1 MTAENQVAMTRWR
14 SALFTPATS
23 PDRAVKLPDL
33 GCDLGIIDL
42 EDAVPESAK
51 KDARAKARSAA
62 TELTTRAPGF
72 ALFIRV
78 NPVTSVHFDADLK
91 DVLLPALAGI
101 VLPKVDD
108 AALLDEVDS
117 RLAALWLGH
126 LLVVAGIE
134 TGKGVLDARNIASH
148 PRVAAV
154 YFGAE
159 DLAADIGGERSRE
172 GLEVLYAR
180 SKVALVASVA
190 GIASFDGIVADYD
203 DDDRFRA
210 EATLA
215 RGLSYSGKLCI
226 HPRQVPIANA
236 AFTPSAEQVA
246 YAHRVVDAYRAAEQ
260 QGLGAIT
267 VDGSM
272 IDEPMVRR
280 ARAILTA
287 AGADA

>member
-1 MTAENQVAMTRWR
+1 MRAGERAATTRWR
-14 SALFTPATS
+14 SALFTPATA
-23 PDRAVKLPDL
+23 PDRAAKLPAL

-42 EDAVPESAK
+42 EDAVPQSAK
-51 KDARAKARSAA
+51 KDARPQARAA
-62 TELTTRAPGF
+62 AIEIATRTPGF

-78 NPVTSVHFDADLK
+78 NPVTSAHFDADVN
-91 DVLLPALAGI
+91 DALLPSLAGI

-108 AALLDEVDS
+108 AAVLDEVDG
-117 RLAALWLGH
+117 RLAARSLGH

-134 TGKGVLDARNIASH
+134 TGKGVLDARQIASH

-159 DLAADIGGERSRE
+159 DLTADIGGERSRE

-190 GIASFDGIVADYD
+190 GIASLDGIVADYN

-215 RGLSYSGKLCI
+215 RGLSYSGKMCI

-236 AFTPSAEQVA
+236 AFTPNAEQL
-246 YAHRVVDAYRAAEQ
+246 AHARRVIDAYRAAEAH
-260 QGLGAIT
+260 GLGAISI
-267 VDGSM
+267 DGSM
-272 IDEPMVRR
+272 VDEPMVRR
-280 ARAILTA
+280 ARALLAA
-287 AGADA
+287 AGEDI

>member
-1 MTAENQVAMTRWR
+1 MTGEDRAATTRWR

-23 PDRAVKLPDL
+23 PERAARLPDL

-51 KDARAKARSAA
+51 EEARQQARRAAGEIAAKAPR
-62 TELTTRAPGF
+62 F

-78 NPVTSVHFDADLK
+78 NAVTSPFFEDDLSDAL
-91 DVLLPALAGI
+91 VASVAGI

-108 AALLDEVDS
+108 PSALDEVDA
-117 RLAALWLGH
+117 RLSASGLGH

-134 TGKGVLDARNIASH
+134 TGKGVLSARDIASH

-159 DLAADIGGERSRE
+159 DLTADIGGERSRQ

-190 GIASFDGIVADYD
+190 GVASLDGIVADYN
-203 DDDRFRA
+203 DDDRFGD
-210 EATLA
+210 EAALA
-215 RGLSYSGKLCI
+215 RRLSYSGKMCI
-226 HPRQVPIANA
+226 HPRQVPLANE
-236 AFTPSAEQVA
+236 AFTPDAEQVA
-246 YAHRVVDAYRAAEQ
+246 YARRVVEAYRAAEQ
-260 QGLGAIT
+260 RGLGAISI
-267 VDGSM
+267 DGSM
-272 IDEPMVRR
+272 VDEPMARR
-280 ARAILTA
+280 ARAVLSA
-287 AGADA
+287 AGEDV